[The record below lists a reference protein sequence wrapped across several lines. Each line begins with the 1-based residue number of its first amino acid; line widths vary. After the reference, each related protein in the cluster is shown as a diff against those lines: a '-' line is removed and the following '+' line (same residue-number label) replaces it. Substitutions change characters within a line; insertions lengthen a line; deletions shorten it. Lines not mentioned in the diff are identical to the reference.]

1 MMRGLSFGA
10 VLESSS
16 RRFATRTA
24 LSDGERDWTYAEAI
38 GLVRAHGRAL
48 REAGLRAG
56 DRVGFLVGDTP
67 ELAFALYGALW
78 AGITVVPLNVRLSV
92 SDHTYMLEDADAR
105 GLVVDAAHLEHGAGL
120 VEALDL
126 EIVLGSTEAAAAGID
141 GARALDGLA
150 AGQSHAPDSIEE
162 AVDPGAVI
170 WIQYTGGTTGRPKG
184 ALHTH
189 ETMLSA
195 FLGCALEFDI
205 APDEVCAL
213 VTPLTHSGTSM
224 FFPVW
229 MRGGTNVLLGGF
241 DPERLAR
248 TIEARGVTSTLMV
261 PTMISALLDSG
272 ALAGAS
278 LETLRTIVYG
288 ASPIAR
294 PLLERA
300 IDSFGPILIQG
311 YGQTEA
317 FSQIAVLDKVDH
329 ALAIGPRPELLGAAG
344 RPVAIADVRIA
355 DEDLAILGTGEIGE
369 VVVRGPHVFRG
380 YRGKPRETAE
390 TLVDGWLR
398 TGDVGRLD
406 EDGYLHLLDRKGDV
420 IITGGFNVYSKEV
433 ETVLDDHPA
442 VAQACVIGVPD
453 EKWGEA
459 VTAVVVLEEEAEE
472 AAIIEYVKSRKGS
485 VQAPKSVQTVD
496 ALPRTSLGKVDK
508 AAIRA
513 RYWSDRERAVN

>member
-1 MMRGLSFGA
+1 MRGRSFGS
-10 VLESSS
+10 VLEASA
-16 RRFATRTA
+16 RRFATQTA
-24 LSDGERDWTYAEAI
+24 LSDGDRDWTYAEAI
-38 GLVRAHGRAL
+38 GEVRAHGRAL
-48 REAGLRAG
+48 RAAGLAPG

-78 AGITVVPLNVRLSV
+78 ADLTVVPLNVRLSP
-92 SDHTYMLEDADAR
+92 SDHTYMLGDADAR
-105 GLVVDAAHLEHGAGL
+105 ALVVDAAHLAHGAEL
-120 VEALDL
+120 VESLDL
-126 EIVLGSTEAAAAGID
+126 EIVLGTTAAAAAGLP
-141 GARALDGLA
+141 GADDLDALASGQGREP
-150 AGQSHAPDSIEE
+150 AGAEPP
-162 AVDPGAVI
+162 VDPTGVV

-205 APDEVCAL
+205 GADEVCAL

-229 MRGGTNVLLGGF
+229 MRGGTNILLGGF

-248 TIEARGVTSTLMV
+248 TMEERGVTSTLMV
-261 PTMISALLDSG
+261 PTMISALLGSG
-272 ALAGAS
+272 ALTEGA
-278 LETLRTIVYG
+278 LAKLRTIVYG

-294 PLLERA
+294 PLLEQA
-300 IDSFGPILIQG
+300 IDAFGPILIQG

-317 FSQIAVLDKVDH
+317 FSQIAVLDKADH
-329 ALAIGPRPELLGAAG
+329 ALAVADRPELLGAAG
-344 RPVAIADVRIA
+344 RPVAIADVLVA
-355 DEDLAILGTGEIGE
+355 GDDLAPLAAGEIGE
-369 VVVRGPHVFRG
+369 VIVRGPHVFLG
-380 YRGKPRETAE
+380 YRGRPQETAE

-406 EDGYLHLLDRKGDV
+406 EEGYLHLLDRKGDV

-433 ETVLDDHPA
+433 EAVLDDHPA
-442 VAQACVIGVPD
+442 IAQAAVIGIPD

-459 VTAVVVLEEEAEE
+459 VTAVVVIDGEADE
-472 AAIIEYVKSRKGS
+472 ATIIDYVKSRKGS
-485 VQAPKSVQTVD
+485 VQAPKSVQVVE
-496 ALPRTSLGKVDK
+496 ALPRTTLGKVDK

-513 RYWSDRERAVN
+513 AHWADRERAVN